1 MPSLRADRS
10 ARVLLA
16 AILVAGIT
24 AMLSLQTVELKRSAE
39 RRLGFTPGDGDGAIL
54 VSAVNAGQPAHRAG
68 LRRGDRILAVDG
80 IRMDK
85 VTDYEQAAD
94 GYRRGTPVRLRVE
107 RQGRELA
114 LAALP
119 GMPVDWWRITINIIT
134 TFCFLALGLIVL
146 LQREG
151 DIRRLLL
158 FLFAVAVAVE
168 LSLPI
173 GAIANLW
180 LAMFASAAFYL
191 VTGFQIGTE
200 LHLASLIPDRHAWIR
215 RRPWV
220 VPLYYVVGL
229 GLGIVTAATVLCE
242 EGFGWNVFP
251 WRSSTIEGIFLDIG
265 LPVWALAVTVL
276 LSIQAL
282 RHPEPRGRQQAALVL
297 AGVIPWLLWLVW
309 SAGLER
315 AGQPLPG
322 WLSEAE
328 SLILVLYPIAVVAAI
343 FRYHLFDIELVV
355 RRGLVYT
362 ILTGALLLVFYAA
375 LGAGGALVSRFLEG
389 EGSVWVVSGATLLS
403 GLLFAPLRGFLH
415 RQIDRRFF
423 PERYALRQRLIALAG
438 ELPALGKLPRM
449 GEHLV
454 ARLCAI
460 FGAKSATI
468 LIANPGTG
476 VLSALASSRSW
487 TQEELDRAL
496 FLSAQDP
503 AIEQLRRA
511 RHPLPLAPAIVGRT
525 SVLAHWPPA
534 DAALGVPLVN
544 QEHLTGVL
552 IVGEKQGGGRY
563 PAEELELLNLLSH
576 HVASVFENAR
586 LFESAT
592 YESLT
597 GLLRREAI
605 LELLERELDRAVRY
619 HRPLTVAMADLDH
632 FKEVNDRYG
641 HLAGDALLKRVA
653 QVAATGLR
661 STDAIG
667 RYGGEEFLV
676 VLPETDI
683 TGACA
688 VAEKIRSLVQ
698 RASVPME
705 DGSLAQVTISIGLA
719 SLHDFGPRGARVA
732 PRDLLI
738 AADRSLYEAKNSGRN
753 RVHPLIAVA

>member
-1 MPSLRADRS
+1 LRTDRS

-16 AILVAGIT
+16 ATLVVGIA
-24 AMLSLQTVELKRSAE
+24 AMLYFQTAEALRSAE
-39 RRLGFTPGDGDGAIL
+39 RRLGFAPEEGNGAIL
-54 VSAVNAGQPAHRAG
+54 VDALNPGQPAERAG
-68 LRRGDRILAVDG
+68 LRVGDRILAVDG
-80 IRMDK
+80 IRMSR
-85 VTDYEQAAD
+85 VSDYDQAAD
-94 GYRRGTPVRLRVE
+94 GYRPGKPVRLRVE
-107 RQGRELA
+107 RGGRILELT
-114 LAALP
+114 ALP
-119 GMPVDWWRITINIIT
+119 GVPLDWRRVLINVVT
-134 TFCFLALGLIVL
+134 TFCFLGLGLVAL
-146 LQREG
+146 LQRER
-151 DIRRLLL
+151 DIRGRLLL
-158 FLFAVAVAVE
+158 LFSVAVAIE
-168 LSLPI
+168 LALPI
-173 GAIANLW
+173 HAIGDLW
-180 LAMFASAAFYL
+180 VALIALTGFYL
-191 VTGFQIGTE
+191 VTGFQIGAE
-200 LHLASLIPDRHAWIR
+200 LHLASLIPDRHAWVR

-220 VPLYYVVGL
+220 VPVYYVVGL
-229 GLGIVTAATVLCE
+229 GLGTLTAVTFLAE
-242 EGFGWNVFP
+242 HGFGWNLFP
-251 WRSSTIEGIFLDIG
+251 WSSTAIEGLLLDIG
-265 LPVWALAVTVL
+265 LPIWALAVTL
-276 LSIQAL
+276 LLGAQAF
-282 RHPEPRGRQQAALVL
+282 RYPEPRGRQQAALVL
-297 AGVIPWLLWLVW
+297 AGVIPWLLWVLAM
-309 SAGLER
+309 SGLER
-315 AGQPLPG
+315 VGQVMPP
-322 WLSEAE
+322 WLTELE
-328 SLILVLYPIAVVAAI
+328 SLILVLYPIAVFAAI

-362 ILTGALLLVFYAA
+362 LLTGALILVFYAA

-389 EGSVWVVSGATLLS
+389 EGSVWVVSAATLLS
-403 GLLFAPLRGFLH
+403 GLLFSPLRGFLH

-454 ARLCAI
+454 ARLCRI
-460 FGAKSATI
+460 FGARSATI

-476 VLSALASSRSW
+476 VLSALASSRAW

-496 FLSAQDP
+496 FLSVQDP

-511 RHPLPLAPAIVGRT
+511 QRPLPLTPAIVGRA
-525 SVLAHWPPA
+525 SVLAQWPQA
-534 DAALGVPLVN
+534 DAALGVPLLN
-544 QEHLTGVL
+544 QEVLIGVL
-552 IVGEKQGGGRY
+552 IVGEKEDGGGRY
-563 PAEELELLNLLSH
+563 PAEELELLNLVSH
-576 HVASVFENAR
+576 HVATVFENAR

-605 LELLERELDRAVRY
+605 LEQLERELDRAARY

-661 STDAIG
+661 STDSIG

-683 TGACA
+683 SGASA

-719 SLHDFGPRGARVA
+719 TLRDLGPRESRVT
-732 PRDLLI
+732 PRDLI
-738 AADRSLYEAKNSGRN
+738 AAADRSLYEAKNGGRN
-753 RVHPLIAVA
+753 RVHPLVAVA